1 MTFKELNLK
10 DEILSAIEE
19 LGYEQPMPVQEKT
32 IPFVL
37 EQSADVV
44 ALAQTGT
51 GKTAAFGLPLLN
63 LIDPD
68 AERIQALVL
77 APTRELCIQI
87 TNDLKN
93 YAKYLKGVRIVP
105 VYGGEDIRVQLR
117 QLDHTPQIVVATPGR
132 LIDLL
137 KRGKVNLE
145 HIHFLVLDEADE
157 MLNMGFKEDIE
168 TILERTPE
176 DRRTMLF
183 SATMPKEIAAIARN
197 YMKDFEEITVG
208 TKNAGAENVDHI
220 YYLCQAKQ
228 RYEVLKRI
236 ADLNPDIYGIVFCR
250 TRQETKEVAEK
261 LMNDG
266 YNADA
271 LHGDLS
277 QAQRD
282 TVMQKFRVRHIQL
295 LVATDVAARGLD
307 VSDLTHVINYNLPDD
322 VEVYTHRSGR
332 TGRAGKKGVSVSIIH
347 SKEKFKIKQLER
359 TLKKTFE
366 KRPIPNGL
374 EVCKKQLFH
383 LINRMQQVEVNEEQI
398 APYIGQIMS
407 QLEYLDKEE
416 LLKRFVS
423 LEFNRFLDYYKDAPD
438 LNIPEKTKEDR
449 DKREGREGR
458 SGGRGKK
465 TGEKVRLKIKLG
477 NQEGITPKRLL
488 GIINDVTG
496 DKSISIG
503 SIEITS
509 KFSFF
514 DVYAD
519 QVNQL
524 LTATTEVAGTDEEVP
539 LLAEWESGLLKEFVA
554 PKSKREALFAQ
565 LCTIEWTGKLELFF
579 NPEPKAEQKKSLYER
594 TMAMFQ
600 DNLTNEAKLTTQ
612 EETTIELVKQD
623 VKALTRDNRNEL
635 NELYQ
640 SRRAI
645 FDQEPSISKE
655 WEKYIYYEDNY
666 AEPNFLLSLSKAVLN
681 LARSGD
687 DSEELLERL
696 TITLDGTAQKILA
709 RSAT

>member
-10 DEILSAIEE
+10 DEILSAIGE

-37 EQSADVV
+37 EGDSDLV

-51 GKTAAFGLPLLN
+51 GKTAAFGLPVLN
-63 LIDPD
+63 LIDPS
-68 AERIQALVL
+68 ALQVQALVL
-77 APTRELCIQI
+77 APTRELCVQI
-87 TNDLKN
+87 ANDLKN
-93 YAKYLKGVRIVP
+93 YAKYQPDVRIVP

-117 QLDHTPQIVVATPGR
+117 QLDRVPQIVVATPGR
-132 LIDLL
+132 LIDLIE
-137 KRGKVNLE
+137 RGKVELGAVRY
-145 HIHFLVLDEADE
+145 LVLDEADE

-168 TILERTPE
+168 TILEKTPE
-176 DRRTMLF
+176 DRRTFLF
-183 SATMPKEIAAIARN
+183 SATMPKEIAAIARQ
-197 YMKDFEEITVG
+197 YMKNFEEITVG
-208 TKNAGAENVDHI
+208 TKNAGSENVEHI
-220 YYLCQAKQ
+220 YYVCQAKQ

-282 TVMQKFRVRHIQL
+282 TVMQKFRIRHVQL

-332 TGRAGKKGVSVSIIH
+332 TGRAGKKGISVSIIH
-347 SKEKFKIKQLER
+347 TKEKFKIKQLEK

-366 KRPIPNGL
+366 KRSIPNGL

-398 APYIGQIMS
+398 APYVGAIMK

-438 LNIPEKTKEDR
+438 LNIPEKTHESK
-449 DKREGREGR
+449 EGRAGK
-458 SGGRGKK
+458 GKK
-465 TGEKVRLKIKLG
+465 AGERVRLKIKLG
-477 NQEGITPKRLL
+477 NSEGVTPKRLL

-496 DKSISIG
+496 DKSISVG
-503 SIEITS
+503 SIEITN
-509 KFSFF
+509 KFTFF

-519 QVNQL
+519 QVSRLMTAFSRNSNL
-524 LTATTEVAGTDEEVP
+524 L
-539 LLAEWESGLLKEFVA
+539 LL
-554 PKSKREALFAQ
+554 
-565 LCTIEWTGKLELFF
+565 
-579 NPEPKAEQKKSLYER
+579 
-594 TMAMFQ
+594 
-600 DNLTNEAKLTTQ
+600 EAKGSKSY
-612 EETTIELVKQD
+612 EERRSERRSSVGAHGGRREQHDERFRKQ
-623 VKALTRDNRNEL
+623 N
-635 NELYQ
+635 
-640 SRRAI
+640 SRS
-645 FDQEPSISKE
+645 EVS
-655 WEKYIYYEDNY
+655 EKPWRKGRERNY
-666 AEPNFLLSLSKAVLN
+666 AG
-681 LARSGD
+681 AR
-687 DSEELLERL
+687 
-696 TITLDGTAQKILA
+696 KK
-709 RSAT
+709 